1 MQALECALAANSRK
15 RIAYLHKRESV
26 CALLAQN
33 RGGAARVVPFIV
45 HLLSHGDLF
54 KLRVERSNR
63 SHMRKQK
70 TSPNLSLRLHIS
82 SKMKV
87 LREWQRLD
95 KAALKIGRP

>member
-1 MQALECALAANSRK
+1 MQAMQCALAANSRK
-15 RIAYLHKRESV
+15 IIASV